1 MNKLISII
9 IPMYNEEK
17 NITNCFEN
25 LYSQSSQDFHV
36 IFINDGSTDNTVA
49 TLEATISNN
58 PPSFSYDILNQENSG
73 AAKARENGIL
83 NAKTPYVMIFDCD
96 DRISENTID
105 THINSIVK
113 EKDVDIIMPD
123 VFIEGDNGYKK
134 FIFYNQ
140 KVIYSGLEC
149 LENSLGKWKVHGWVC
164 VKKSIFEKSY
174 NEYKKYNSEEKNFI
188 NNDEVITR
196 LNFLFSKKIVR
207 NNAIYFYQN
216 NLESTTK
223 KINQYRYLM
232 LNNAIILY
240 QLFGKYMGR
249 ISQNAENELVSS
261 LWGITL
267 YLFKYKRKINNADRW
282 IEIIYRSQ
290 KIVDW
295 TTLSFKNKMK
305 MSFSFFIIRLLKL
318 KAQLV
323 G

>member
-17 NITNCFEN
+17 NITNCLEN

-49 TLEATISNN
+49 KLEATLSNN
-58 PPSFSYDILNQENSG
+58 PPSFSYEILNQENSG
-73 AAKARENGIL
+73 AAKARKSGIL

-105 THINSIVK
+105 THMNSILK

-123 VFIEGDNGYKK
+123 VLIEGDNGYKK

-149 LENSLGKWKVHGWVC
+149 LEHSLGKWGVHGWIC
-164 VKKSIFEKSY
+164 AKKSIFEKSY

-196 LNFLFSKKIVR
+196 LNFYYSNKVIR
-207 NNAIYFYQN
+207 TDATYYYQN

-223 KINQYRYLM
+223 KVNPKRYLM
-232 LNNAIILY
+232 CRNAVIL
-240 QLFGKYMGR
+240 QKLFGNNTNPSIVQNVNR
-249 ISQNAENELVSS
+249 ELIST
-261 LWGITL
+261 LWGT
-267 YLFKYKRKINNADRW
+267 A
-282 IEIIYRSQ
+282 IYA
-290 KIVDW
+290 
-295 TTLSFKNKMK
+295 FKNKKLLPNIQEWKNEMQDTIK
-305 MSFSFFIIRLLKL
+305 AINSSYSKKPKIILSKII
-318 KAQLV
+318 KIII
-323 G
+323 